1 MSQAALG
8 EGRSISTR
16 QSVTC
21 KGPEA
26 ARWPVGSSR
35 ARGGRKIQDG
45 VRGLMRM
52 CSQRGLTVVGSV
64 LSKMQLGHPL
74 LPDSEMFDET
84 PSDTGY

>member
-45 VRGLMRM
+45 VRGLMKM
-52 CSQRGLTVVGSV
+52 CFQWGLTMVGSV

>member
-26 ARWPVGSSR
+26 ARWPVGSCR
-35 ARGGRKIQDG
+35 ARGGRKIQDR
-45 VRGLMRM
+45 VRGLMKM
-52 CSQRGLTVVGSV
+52 CSQWGLTVVGSV

>member
-45 VRGLMRM
+45 VRGLMKM
-52 CSQRGLTVVGSV
+52 CSQWGLTVVGSV

-74 LPDSEMFDET
+74 LPDSEIFDET